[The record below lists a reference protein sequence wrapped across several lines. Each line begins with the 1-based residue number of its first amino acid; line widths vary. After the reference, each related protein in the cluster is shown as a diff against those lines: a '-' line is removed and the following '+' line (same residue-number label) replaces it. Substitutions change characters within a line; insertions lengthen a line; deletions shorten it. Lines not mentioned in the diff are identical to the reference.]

1 MAASD
6 TRGPLAGLRVLD
18 LTEHMAGPFCTMIL
32 ADMGAEVL
40 KVERPG
46 KGDSSR
52 SMGDGAERN
61 PFFRYINRN
70 KKSVTLDY
78 KGPVGREVFL
88 RLVRSVDV
96 LVENYRATVME
107 RAGLGYAVLAGE
119 NPRLVYAQLSGFG
132 ADGPYRDKGGLD
144 LIAQG
149 MGGLMHVTG
158 EPDGPPTSVG
168 QPICDLGTGMWGV
181 QGILAALYE
190 RERTGHGQK
199 VDCSL
204 LETALGFSG
213 WTGAAWLVDG
223 REPTRQGA
231 RHRQN
236 APYQRFATQDGYMMI
251 GAATQ
256 YLWERCARALGR
268 GEWINDLRFR
278 RNTDRLRHREAL
290 EKEIER
296 VLGTQPTA
304 HWVAALDAAGVP
316 SGPVNTYTQLFADP
330 QVRHLEMVVHA
341 DDPELGRVPHVRMPV
356 RLSRSQVAVRSVAP
370 KLAHGRGPERA
381 RIHPGR
387 AGGAQARARDLTA
400 GRGSAAEGIPRPEPG
415 GDRTPRHPGGKDLV
429 LDTLAL
435 EDEQAIEAG
444 RHVDRAVAAVE
455 AQHAAVARPPGGVGV
470 VDRRH
475 ATVRATAGWRRER
488 VAMARVDGASS
499 RVPGNLDL
507 HPVEPEIGLAVQRV
521 PQGEEDGPERGELR
535 GHLVGIDPRDRV
547 AADGSV
553 DTIRGTPAESRR
565 A

>member
-107 RAGLGYAVLAGE
+107 RAGLGYAALATE

-223 REPTRQGA
+223 QEPTRQGA

-256 YLWERCARALGR
+256 ELWERCARALGR
-268 GEWINDLRFR
+268 AEWIGDPRFR
-278 RNTDRLRHREAL
+278 RNPDRLRHREVL
-290 EKEIER
+290 ENEIEH
-296 VLGTQPTA
+296 VLATRPTA
-304 HWVAALDAAGVP
+304 HWVAAFDAAGVP
-316 SGPVNTYTQLFADP
+316 SGPVNSYAQVFADP
-330 QVRHLEMVVHA
+330 QVRHLGIVAHA
-341 DDPELGRVPHVRMPV
+341 DDPELGRVPHVRTPV
-356 RLSRSQVAVRSVAP
+356 RLSRSMVAVRSVAP
-370 KLAHGRGPERA
+370 KLGAHTAEVLSGLGYGP
-381 RIHPGR
+381 
-387 AGGAQARARDLTA
+387 
-400 GRGSAAEGIPRPEPG
+400 AELE
-415 GDRTPRHPGGKDLV
+415 
-429 LDTLAL
+429 TL
-435 EDEQAIEAG
+435 
-444 RHVDRAVAAVE
+444 
-455 AQHAAVARPPGGVGV
+455 
-470 VDRRH
+470 
-475 ATVRATAGWRRER
+475 RRER
-488 VAMARVDGASS
+488 VV
-499 RVPGNLDL
+499 
-507 HPVEPEIGLAVQRV
+507 
-521 PQGEEDGPERGELR
+521 
-535 GHLVGIDPRDRV
+535 
-547 AADGSV
+547 
-553 DTIRGTPAESRR
+553 
-565 A
+565 

>member
-1 MAASD
+1 MAESD
-6 TRGPLAGLRVLD
+6 PRGPLAGLRVLD

-40 KVERPG
+40 KLERPG

-52 SMGDGAERN
+52 AMGDGTERN

-78 KGPVGREVFL
+78 KSAAGRAVFL

-107 RAGLGYAVLAGE
+107 RAGLGYAALAAE

-158 EPDGPPTSVG
+158 EADGPPTSVG

-190 RERTGHGQK
+190 RGRTGQGQK

-223 REPTRQGA
+223 REPARQGA

-236 APYQRFATQDGYMMI
+236 APYQRFATRDGYLMI

-256 YLWERCARALGR
+256 ELWERCARAIGR
-268 GEWINDLRFR
+268 AAWIEDPRFR
-278 RNTDRLRHREAL
+278 RNADRLRNREAL
-290 EKEIER
+290 EKELES
-296 VLGTQPTA
+296 VLRTAPTA

-316 SGPVNTYTQLFADP
+316 SGPVNTYAQVFGDP
-330 QVRHLEMVVHA
+330 QVRHLGMVVHA
-341 DDPELGRVPHVRMPV
+341 DDPELGRVPHVRTPV
-356 RLSRSQVAVRSVAP
+356 RLSRSRVAVRSVAP
-370 KLAHGRGPERA
+370 RLGAH
-381 RIHPGR
+381 
-387 AGGAQARARDLTA
+387 TA
-400 GRGSAAEGIPRPEPG
+400 EVLEGLG
-415 GDRTPRHPGGKDLV
+415 Y
-429 LDTLAL
+429 TLA
-435 EDEQAIEAG
+435 E
-444 RHVDRAVAAVE
+444 VE
-455 AQHAAVARPPGGVGV
+455 A
-470 VDRRH
+470 
-475 ATVRATAGWRRER
+475 
-488 VAMARVDGASS
+488 
-499 RVPGNLDL
+499 
-507 HPVEPEIGLAVQRV
+507 
-521 PQGEEDGPERGELR
+521 LR
-535 GHLVGIDPRDRV
+535 RDRV
-547 AADGSV
+547 
-553 DTIRGTPAESRR
+553 I
-565 A
+565 